1 MLANAIE
8 VRDPYT
14 RGHVERVMN
23 YAQTIAEYLGWTAIE
38 INNLR
43 FGSILHDIGKINIA
57 ENILRKEGSLTD
69 EEWAEIRKHP
79 EMGAELVKGIHYLD
93 PALPVILYHHE
104 RWNGSGYPYGLKE
117 EKIPVSARIV
127 AIADSFDAMT
137 TERPYRKEL
146 TPEQAFNEVI
156 SGSGIQYDPLMLEA
170 FQHAWET
177 EKITEIFL
185 AFP

>member
-23 YAQTIAEYLGWTAIE
+23 YAQTIAEYLGWSANE

-43 FGSILHDIGKINIA
+43 FGSILHDIGKIHISG
-57 ENILRKEGSLTD
+57 EILTKAGPLSE
-69 EEWAEIRKHP
+69 EEWIEMKKHP
-79 EMGAELVKGIHYLD
+79 ELGAELIKDIHYLS
-93 PALPVILYHHE
+93 AARPVILNHHE
-104 RWNGSGYPYGLKE
+104 RWDGSGYPYGLVG
-117 EKIPVSARIV
+117 EKIPVIARIV

-137 TERPYRKEL
+137 TKRPYRKAL
-146 TPEQAFNEVI
+146 TPEEAFDEVI
-156 SGSGIQYDPLMLEA
+156 TGSGKQYDPLIVEA
-170 FQHAWET
+170 FQHAWENGDI
-177 EKITEIFL
+177 KEIFL